1 MLKEEINIVDNII
14 QAVSILNKT
23 EEYIEQLDDKLSE
36 FDKLNSDFE
45 HLIENADINNVNLKE
60 LYTKMQNLYLSRRKV
75 KQDKSIGVYFTNNSL
90 KLNIKT
96 NRQMLIQGLKTVTDK
111 LNTTYTNRILTEEDI
126 KELIEP
132 VKRKPGRPKKEDK
145 NGK

>member
-1 MLKEEINIVDNII
+1 MLKEEINILDNII

-60 LYTKMQNLYLSRRKV
+60 LYTKMQELYLSRRKV
-75 KQDKSIGVYFTNNSL
+75 KQDKSIGVYFKNNSG
-90 KLNIKT
+90 KLNVTK
-96 NRQMLIQGLKTVTDK
+96 NREMLIQGLKTLVGK
-111 LNTTYTNRILTEEDI
+111 INTTYTNRILTDEDI
-126 KELIEP
+126 KSLIEP
-132 VKRKPGRPKKEDK
+132 VKRKPGRPRKE
-145 NGK
+145 NIV

>member
-1 MLKEEINIVDNII
+1 MIKEEINILDNII

-60 LYTKMQNLYLSRRKV
+60 LYTKMQKLYLSRRKV
-75 KQDKSIGVYFTNNSL
+75 KQDKSIGVYFINNSL

-96 NRQMLIQGLKTVTDK
+96 NREMLIQGLKNVTEK

-132 VKRKPGRPKKEDK
+132 VKRKPGRPKKVTE
-145 NGK
+145 

>member
-1 MLKEEINIVDNII
+1 MIKEEINIVDNII

-45 HLIENADINNVNLKE
+45 HLIENEDINNINLKE

-96 NRQMLIQGLKTVTDK
+96 NRQMLVQGLKTVTDK

-126 KELIEP
+126 KSLIEP
-132 VKRKPGRPKKEDK
+132 IKRKPGRPKKVTE
-145 NGK
+145 

>member
-1 MLKEEINIVDNII
+1 MKIEEINIVDNII

-23 EEYIEQLDDKLSE
+23 EDYIERLDDKLSE

-45 HLIENADINNVNLKE
+45 HLIENADIKSVNLKE
-60 LYTKMQNLYLSRRKV
+60 LYSKMQKLYLNRRKV
-75 KQDKSIGVYFTNNSL
+75 KQDKSIGVYFLNNSL

-96 NRQMLIQGLKTVTDK
+96 NRQMLIQGLKTITEK
-111 LNTTYTNRILTEEDI
+111 LDTTYVNRILTEEDI

-132 VKRKPGRPKKEDK
+132 VKRKPGRPKKEEK

>member
-1 MLKEEINIVDNII
+1 MIKEEINIVDNII

-96 NRQMLIQGLKTVTDK
+96 NRQMLVQGLKTVTDK

-126 KELIEP
+126 KELTEP
-132 VKRKPGRPKKEDK
+132 VKRKPGRPKKVTE
-145 NGK
+145 

>member
-1 MLKEEINIVDNII
+1 MIKEEINIVDNII

-45 HLIENADINNVNLKE
+45 HLIENEDINNINLKE

-75 KQDKSIGVYFTNNSL
+75 KQDKSIGVYFKNNSL

-96 NRQMLIQGLKTVTDK
+96 NRQMLVQGLKTVTDK

-126 KELIEP
+126 K
-132 VKRKPGRPKKEDK
+132 V
-145 NGK
+145 